1 MKKTLLI
8 LFTFLSISAFAQFS
22 KTHYIPPL
30 TAAINNLPG
39 DQYLYISTP
48 STTNVKIEITAI
60 GGATISATV
69 NNNNPYVYNIGQGIN
84 TQLFTSKTQIGVIAN
99 KGYIV
104 EAEDLIYVSVRLNS
118 GLTVQNTYVHAGGLV
133 SKGNSALGSTFR
145 LGAMLNPLF
154 DSTLLN
160 FASILATENGTKV
173 TISNIPIGTVLTD
186 GSVISGPI
194 IVTLNKNESYVL
206 AMDNSPNTIPSNSS
220 KIIGTLVESDKP
232 VVVNSGS
239 FCGSNSI
246 ALQNNGQPQGRDV
259 GFDQIVPFEKTGK
272 EYIFIKGLGTDE
284 LERVLLIAHL
294 NNTEIYINGSTTPIL
309 KNAGENLILDGSYFI
324 NGNLYVTSSK
334 NIFGY
339 QSIGGGSSPAN
350 QNLFFVPPINCAT
363 PNSVNNI
370 PFIESIG
377 SIIYNGG
384 INIVTEAAATVLIDN
399 NPIAS
404 NAIPINANPGFV
416 YYSVSGLSGNIS
428 VKSTGQVYVSYFGT
442 NGAATYGGYY
452 SGFDTKPEIVS
463 DKITVTNSNCIPN
476 VILKI
481 NSLSSYDTF
490 EWFQDGQVIPAEILS
505 SYRPTAPGSYQVKGS
520 ISGCPSTGAIFSDK
534 IPVSFCPSDSD
545 NDGTNNNIDLDYDND
560 GIINCTESLGDA
572 ALNLSNLATGLITLG
587 AYSNPF
593 TGTISTSGSSPAVA
607 NPIIGTT
614 NGSFI
619 SETPAGKDNTVSY
632 AISFTNPVSVS
643 LEYVQSANPSDLLSS
658 AAEFTIKSPTNKT
671 ITVLNP
677 TNQLLI
683 DTNYDGVFE
692 SGVTEYSS
700 FEIRFRLNSVV
711 PLAAGTGTF
720 SFKSYL
726 IESLTFV
733 QKNLS
738 DTANSKASF
747 LIKATCLPKNSDNDG
762 TTDDLD
768 TDSDNDGILDIIE
781 AQPNNS
787 VAISNVD
794 TNKNGL
800 DNAFEPGFTP
810 FDNDSDGVPDYLD
823 LDSDN
828 DGILDSV
835 ETGNDLDSDGIRN
848 YRDLDSDNDLCFD
861 VVEAGFL
868 DGDNDGKYGNSP
880 FTVDSNGRVI
890 GAPYSVPN
898 PNYLLSAPIIITS
911 QPTVAP
917 TCELQNTAITLADNG
932 GNTYQW
938 QVSTDGLNWT
948 TITNNA
954 PYSGVTTNT
963 LLITSVTN
971 VMNGYKYRVRLNKT
985 GNSCGL
991 ISAQTTLTVY
1001 PKPIITSSTE
1011 LKQCDDDNNGK
1022 TTFNLTQKN
1031 NFISA
1036 DVTNT
1041 FTYFENSSDAII
1053 GNGSSKI
1060 INPTAY
1066 INTTPFTQII
1076 YVRVETTN
1084 GCATIGTLDLKISTT
1099 TISPTFSRP
1108 FSTCDDL
1115 TSVANSDYDGISVF
1129 DFHSVT
1135 NDIKTTFLTGT
1146 IPYSINYYRNENDAL
1161 SEVNPLNQNFPP
1173 DLTNPSS
1180 IYNYRNIGYPNNQQI
1195 WVRVDSDIDNACF
1208 GLGPYINLTVE
1219 KLPSANPVTIPRQC
1233 DDNQDGIITFNTSTL
1248 ESDLLGTNQTST
1260 VTITY
1265 FDALNNPLRDVNGA
1279 LITSP
1284 FPASFTTSS
1293 QIIRAVVTNNTTL
1306 RCSDENLIVFTV
1318 NDLPEVFA
1326 VATELTTVCDDET
1339 NPLLQDGKY
1348 PFDTSTFQNT
1358 LLRGQTGMNIKFFD
1372 QNGIS
1377 LPSPLPNPFVTAT
1390 QNISVVV
1397 ENSINPTCSASLIL
1411 PFIVRPLPVINLN
1424 LDAKQDELVCS
1435 NLPTFFVTLDA
1446 GITNAS
1452 ATTTYTYIWSRDN
1465 IILGGEIN
1473 STLDVNTAGTY
1484 TVEVSTLLGCSR
1496 KRTIKVTPSD
1506 IATITTV
1513 DIVDFTDVNT
1523 VTINTTGKG
1532 IYEYSLNDPSGPFQS
1547 SNVFDNVPSG
1557 IYEVYVNDTNGC
1569 GIVSKSI
1576 SVIGVPKYFTPN
1588 NDGVNDYWN
1597 VKGITDRFNAKT
1609 TIYIFDRYGKLLKQI
1624 NPTGLGWDGTFIGA
1638 PVPSDDYWYTIKL
1651 EDGRESKGHFS
1662 LKR

>member
-8 LFTFLSISAFAQFS
+8 LFTFLSISVFAQFS

-324 NGNLYVTSSK
+324 NGNLYITSSK
-334 NIFGY
+334 NIFAY
-339 QSIGGGSSPAN
+339 QSIGGLAPGLLPNGNANNPPAN

-377 SIIYNGG
+377 NIIYNGG
-384 INIVTEAAATVLIDN
+384 INIVTEAGATVLIDN

-428 VKSTGQVYVSYFGT
+428 VKSTAQVYVSYFGT

-534 IPVSFCPSDSD
+534 IPVSFCPTDSD
-545 NDGTNNNIDLDYDND
+545 NDGTNNNIDIDYDND
-560 GIINCTESLGDA
+560 GIVNCTESLGDS

-593 TGTISTSGSSPAVA
+593 TGTISTSGSTPAVV

-619 SETPAGKDNTVSY
+619 SETPVGKDNTVSY
-632 AISFTNPVSVS
+632 AISFTNPVSLS

-658 AAEFTIKSPTNKT
+658 TAEFTIISPTNKT

-738 DTANSKASF
+738 GNLNSKASF
-747 LIKATCLPKNSDNDG
+747 LIKATCLPKDSDNDG
-762 TTDDLD
+762 TTDDVD

-868 DGDNDGKYGNSP
+868 DGDNDGRYGNSP

-890 GAPYSVPN
+890 GALYSVPN
-898 PNYLLSAPIIITS
+898 LNYLLSAPITITS

-917 TCELQNTAITLADNG
+917 TCELQNAIITLADNG

-938 QVSTDGLNWT
+938 QVSTDGINW
-948 TITNNA
+948 IAIANNT

-963 LLITSVTN
+963 LLVSSVTN
-971 VMNGYKYRVRLNKT
+971 AMNGYKYRARLNKT

-991 ISAQTTLTVY
+991 NSAETTLTVY
-1001 PKPIITSSTE
+1001 SLPIINNTTII
-1011 LKQCDDDNNGK
+1011 QCDDDFDEV
-1022 TTFNLTQKN
+1022 TTFNLTIKN
-1031 NFISA
+1031 NVISS
-1036 DVTNT
+1036 NFNNET
-1041 FTYFENSSDAII
+1041 FTYYRTLAAANNADSSQL
-1053 GNGSSKI
+1053 I
-1060 INPTAY
+1060 INPAAFV
-1066 INTTPFTQII
+1066 NTTPRTMPVWSRVQNANGCFSVAQITLNVVATQIPSSF
-1076 YVRVETTN
+1076 TKSFAN
-1084 GCATIGTLDLKISTT
+1084 
-1099 TISPTFSRP
+1099 
-1108 FSTCDDL
+1108 CDDL
-1115 TSVANSDYDGISVF
+1115 LDVNGNNTANNNKRDGISSF
-1129 DFHSVT
+1129 NFSSVT
-1135 NDIKTTFLTGT
+1135 TDIRALLPTANYR
-1146 IPYSINYYRNENDAL
+1146 ISYYRNKQDAL
-1161 SEVNPLNQNFPP
+1161 SQIN
-1173 DLTNPSS
+1173 S
-1180 IYNYRNIGYPNNQQI
+1180 ITDIVNYRNIGYPDTQQI
-1195 WVRVDSDIDNACF
+1195 WGRVDSDVDNACF
-1208 GLGPYINLTVE
+1208 GLGPFINLTVE
-1219 KLPSANPVTIPRQC
+1219 KLPFANPVIIPNQC
-1233 DDNQDGIITFNTSTL
+1233 DDNHDGIITFNTATL
-1248 ESDLLGTNQTST
+1248 ESDLRGTNQTSA

-1265 FDALNNPLRDVNGA
+1265 FDALNNPLRDASGT

-1284 FPASFTTSS
+1284 FPNSFTTTS
-1293 QIIRAVVTNNTTL
+1293 QTIKAVVTNNTTL
-1306 RCSDENLIVFTV
+1306 GCSDENLIVFTV

-1326 VATELTTVCDDET
+1326 VATILTTVCDDEID
-1339 NPLLQDGKY
+1339 PLLQDGKY
-1348 PFDTSTFQNT
+1348 AFDTSTFQNT
-1358 LLRGQTGMNIKFFD
+1358 LLGGQTGMNIKFFD

-1377 LPSPLPNPFVTAT
+1377 LPSPLLNPFVTAT
-1390 QNISVVV
+1390 QNISVIV
-1397 ENSINPTCSASLIL
+1397 ENSVNPTCSASLII
-1411 PFIVRPLPVINLN
+1411 PFIVRPLPIINLN

-1446 GITNAS
+1446 GIINAS

-1484 TVEVSTLLGCSR
+1484 TVEVSTLLGCTR
-1496 KRTIKVTPSD
+1496 IRTIKVTPSD

-1569 GIVSKSI
+1569 GIVSKII
-1576 SVIGVPKYFTPN
+1576 SVIGVPRFFTPN
-1588 NDGVNDYWN
+1588 NDGINDYWN
-1597 VKGITDRFNAKT
+1597 VKGINERFNAKT
-1609 TIYIFDRYGKLLKQI
+1609 TIYIFDRYGKLLKQL
-1624 NPTGLGWDGTFIGA
+1624 NPTSPGWDGTFIGA
-1638 PVPSDDYWYTIKL
+1638 PV
-1651 EDGRESKGHFS
+1651 
-1662 LKR
+1662 